1 MHIMEKLVWMIH
13 GLLLLKNILFLWIFS
28 WGVASSRISKVG
40 MHQKKKKKK
49 KPNPK
54 PPKQFNSPGIEE
66 RG

>member
-49 KPNPK
+49 NPTQNPPN
-54 PPKQFNSPGIEE
+54 SLIALG
-66 RG
+66 